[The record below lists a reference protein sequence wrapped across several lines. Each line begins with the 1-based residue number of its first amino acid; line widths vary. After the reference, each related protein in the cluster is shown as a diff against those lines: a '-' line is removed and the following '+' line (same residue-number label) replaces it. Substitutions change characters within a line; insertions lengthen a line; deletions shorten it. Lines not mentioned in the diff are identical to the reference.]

1 MTTVTKKRPSK
12 LNIVLSIYVAFLT
25 LSNFCLFVLF
35 PISYAIMMW
44 TMFASVQ
51 VILHYAW
58 LWWRVSL
65 FGGENCQSLWFAV
78 IINLKI
84 NLNSCTQ
91 KIFDSIFFNVIS
103 KDLEQSWLCNRWAW
117 KWIRLIRIANK
128 ETMISCI
135 KKKLKW
141 LNHPCKFTCFWFS
154 SVYLLLLQYK
164 PCKF

>member
-117 KWIRLIRIANK
+117 KWIRLIRIA
-128 ETMISCI
+128 I
-135 KKKLKW
+135 KWNECGRFK
-141 LNHPCKFTCFWFS
+141 
-154 SVYLLLLQYK
+154 SVYDADRIDRTKKNENRKL
-164 PCKF
+164 CVN